1 MNTSEIVITIIIAI
15 LTGGC
20 GILGIILQ
28 RKTERIKIV
37 ETQLSE
43 RKSKAYADLATLF
56 YGMLKDIKQKKLINE
71 REAQNSLYHLKKEI
85 LIYGS
90 DDVFRRLNN
99 WLCSTGITDNGN
111 TQMVNFMELLLSLRR
126 DIYNNHTS
134 ITKLE
139 ILTHIMQNEQE
150 AEALLKVWNYKS

>member
-1 MNTSEIVITIIIAI
+1 MSTVEIVITLVIAI
-15 LTGGC
+15 LTASC
-20 GILGIILQ
+20 GILGVMLQ

-43 RKSKAYADLATLF
+43 RKSKAYADLAGLF
-56 YGMLKDIKQKKLINE
+56 YGILKTIKQKKAINE
-71 REAQNSLYHLKKEI
+71 TETQNLLYHLKKEI

-99 WLCSTGITDNGN
+99 WLCSTRTENSN
-111 TQMVNFMELLLSLRR
+111 TPMINFMELLLSLRR

-134 ITKLE
+134 ITKEEVL
-139 ILTHIMQNEQE
+139 IHIMQNEDE
-150 AEALLKVWNYKS
+150 AKSLLKVWSEK

>member
-1 MNTSEIVITIIIAI
+1 MSTVEIVITLVIAI
-15 LTGGC
+15 LTASC
-20 GILGIILQ
+20 GILGVMLQ

-43 RKSKAYADLATLF
+43 RKSKAYADLAGLF
-56 YGMLKDIKQKKLINE
+56 YGILKTIKQKKAINE
-71 REAQNSLYHLKKEI
+71 TETQNLLYHLKKEI

-99 WLCSTGITDNGN
+99 WLCSTRTENAN
-111 TQMVNFMELLLSLRR
+111 TQMINFMELLLSLRR

-134 ITKLE
+134 ITKEEVL
-139 ILTHIMQNEQE
+139 IHIMQNEDE
-150 AEALLKVWNYKS
+150 AKSLLKVWSEK

>member
-1 MNTSEIVITIIIAI
+1 MSTVEIVITLVIAI
-15 LTGGC
+15 LTASC
-20 GILGIILQ
+20 GILGVMLQ

-43 RKSKAYADLATLF
+43 RKSKAYADLAGLF
-56 YGMLKDIKQKKLINE
+56 YGILKTIKQKKAINE
-71 REAQNSLYHLKKEI
+71 TETQNLLYHLKKEI

-99 WLCSTGITDNGN
+99 WLCSTGTENAN
-111 TQMVNFMELLLSLRR
+111 TQMINFMELLLSLRR

-134 ITKLE
+134 ITKEEVL
-139 ILTHIMQNEQE
+139 IHIMRNEDE
-150 AEALLKVWNYKS
+150 AKSLLKVWSEK